1 MVLKKSPFPEESEL
15 LKCTVTSV
23 QSHSVFVRIDE
34 YGINGMIHISE
45 VAPGR
50 IRNMRDYVVEGKSV
64 ICKVLRVNPERG
76 HVDLSLRRV
85 SESQRRNKVNEM
97 KKEKLAEKLIDV
109 VASNLNTDSK
119 KLYSE
124 VSEKVQEHFYLL
136 FECFNEIARGTFPV
150 SELKLPKNVSDE
162 LKKVIL
168 DRLKP
173 EVIVSKGKL
182 SLSSYAP
189 DGVEI
194 IKNALKHAVDAGAE
208 VKYLGGGCYF
218 LSCRASSYKV
228 AEAALNKSSEAALKY
243 INSKHGS
250 GEFSELKA

>member
-1 MVLKKSPFPEESEL
+1 MVLKKSKFPEEGEL

-45 VAPGR
+45 IAPGR
-50 IRNMRDYVVEGKSV
+50 IRNIRDYVLEGKSV

-97 KKEKLAEKLIDV
+97 KKEKLAEKLVDV

-119 KLYSE
+119 KLYSD

-136 FECFNEIARGTFPV
+136 FECFTEITRGTFQI

-173 EVIVSKGKL
+173 EVIISKGKL
-182 SLSSYAP
+182 SLLSYAP

-194 IKNALKHAVDAGAE
+194 IKATLKHAVDAGAE
-208 VKYLGGGCYF
+208 VKYLGGGNYALACK
-218 LSCRASSYKV
+218 ASSYKAAEAAIKKS
-228 AEAALNKSSEAALKY
+228 AEAALNY
-243 INSKHGS
+243 IKSKHGF
-250 GEFSELKA
+250 GEFAEFKA